1 MTLSTLVTDIL
12 PESLKLYTTGQLLEP
27 VTAKSYAQPPTPYLM
42 KQHTVK
48 ILMAMQCLSF

>member
-42 KQHTVK
+42 KQHAVK
-48 ILMAMQCLSF
+48 ILMAMQCLGF